1 MNLNKG
7 LTHVQGQVSPTSL
20 TNECK
25 EKGCRAY
32 LTDIPRQKVVINLE
46 KEFDTRG
53 KSGKRGDR
61 LLFYRN
67 AVKNTFVAV
76 PIELKGGEATESD
89 VREKL
94 ENSLRFAATVAPDR
108 KACGETVYVPILIHE
123 RSINWTNPRNRRQ
136 SLEVNFQG
144 KTLRVLT
151 GRCGKKRNLAESLS
165 KAGYL

>member
-1 MNLNKG
+1 M
-7 LTHVQGQVSPTSL
+7 
-20 TNECK
+20 
-25 EKGCRAY
+25 
-32 LTDIPRQKVVINLE
+32 INLE

-89 VREKL
+89 VHEKL
-94 ENSLRFAATVAPDR
+94 ENSLKFAATVALDR
-108 KACGETVYVPILIHE
+108 KACGETVYVPVLFHG
-123 RSINWTNPRNRRQ
+123 RGINWTNPKRRQ
-136 SLEVNFQG
+136 QFLKVNFQG

-151 GRCGKKRNLAESLS
+151 GRCGRKRNLAELLS
-165 KAGYL
+165 NAGYL